1 MRNKFSEFK
10 KLLKISSLED
20 QIMEIDEKLEWSD

>member
-20 QIMEIDEKLEWSD
+20 QIIEIDEKLEG

>member
-20 QIMEIDEKLEWSD
+20 QIIEIDKKLEW

>member
-1 MRNKFSEFK
+1 MRNKFSEFT

-20 QIMEIDEKLEWSD
+20 QIIEIDEKLEW